1 MMKTILFIVLAL
13 VALFIVKLVIARRK
27 FTKQWKQD
35 EDDALQISRKMY
47 EPLSLSERYAF
58 VFVFDIFMKNI
69 RTSVHNLAIAHH
81 QIEFESKALGVTVKD
96 ADSFF
101 GAEGMDRG
109 ITHSMDILRELKN
122 KNRSIS
128 DFLIYRCSTFVE
140 KACGR
145 DRQTGMDCKE
155 ISEKLFLRMF
165 TSIGYTEDE
174 LDKIVNNPQKLISLF
189 GREKLSN

>member
-165 TSIGYTEDE
+165 TSIGYT
-174 LDKIVNNPQKLISLF
+174 
-189 GREKLSN
+189 

>member
-1 MMKTILFIVLAL
+1 MLKTILLIVLAL
-13 VALFIVKLVIARRK
+13 VALFILKLITARRK
-27 FTKQWKQD
+27 FTKQWKKN
-35 EDDALQISRKMY
+35 EDDALQISQKVF

-58 VFVFDIFMKNI
+58 IFVFDIFMKNI
-69 RTSVHNLAIAHH
+69 RTNVRDLAIAHH

-109 ITHSMDILRELKN
+109 ITHSMDILYELKK
-122 KNRSIS
+122 KNRNIS
-128 DFLIYRCSTFVE
+128 DFLVYRCSTFVK

-145 DRQTGMDCKE
+145 DRQTGMDCRE
-155 ISEKLFLRMF
+155 ISEKLFIRMF

-174 LDKIVNNPQKLISLF
+174 LAEISNNPQKLISLF
-189 GREKLSN
+189 GREKLV

>member
-1 MMKTILFIVLAL
+1 MMKTILIIVLSFVL
-13 VALFIVKLVIARRK
+13 LFIVKLVIARRK

-69 RTSVHNLAIAHH
+69 RTNVRSLAIAHH

-101 GAEGMDRG
+101 AAEGMDRG
-109 ITHSMDILRELKN
+109 ITHSMRILSELKS
-122 KNRSIS
+122 KNRNIS
-128 DFLIYRCSTFVE
+128 DFLVYRCSTFVK

-145 DRQTGMDCKE
+145 DQQTGMDCKE

-165 TSIGYTEDE
+165 TSIGYTEEE
-174 LDKIVNNPQKLISLF
+174 LREIINNPQKLISLF
-189 GREKLSN
+189 GRERLV